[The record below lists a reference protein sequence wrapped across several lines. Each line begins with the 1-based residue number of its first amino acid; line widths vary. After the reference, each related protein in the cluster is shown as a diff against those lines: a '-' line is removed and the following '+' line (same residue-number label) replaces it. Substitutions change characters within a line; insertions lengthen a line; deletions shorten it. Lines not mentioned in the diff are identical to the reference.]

1 MLKFAIYMPFLN
13 FKFWREM
20 LNMTILKSPWHLSL
34 PPKEIIMYQYSYTDQ
49 KIVDERVEQFRD
61 QTQRFLAGELPEE

>member
-1 MLKFAIYMPFLN
+1 
-13 FKFWREM
+13 
-20 LNMTILKSPWHLSL
+20 
-34 PPKEIIMYQYSYTDQ
+34 MYQYSYTDQ